1 MIEVREAGQGDV
13 AFIAAAVRE
22 LAEHEGAPE
31 RLVATAETLG
41 EDLFGSRAG
50 TLRCLIGEVD
60 GEPCGIALYFFNAS
74 TWVGRRGLYLEDLYV
89 KPGARGR
96 GLGRAL
102 LERLAAVAKA
112 EGCERLEWSVL
123 VNNAEAR
130 RFYEGLGAVAQED
143 FVLYRLTGEALAKL
157 GAGVNR

>member
-1 MIEVREAGQGDV
+1 MIKVREAMPGDV
-13 AFIAAAVRE
+13 GFIAAAVRE

-31 RLVATAETLG
+31 RLVATAETLAD
-41 EDLFGSRAG
+41 DLFGSRAG

-60 GEPCGIALYFFNAS
+60 GKPSGIGLFFFNAS

-89 KPGARGR
+89 KPEARGR

-102 LERLAAVAKA
+102 LVRLAVVAKA

-123 VNNAEAR
+123 VGNAEAR
-130 RFYEGLGAVAQED
+130 KFYEGLGAVAQGD
-143 FVLYRLTGEALAKL
+143 FVLYRVTGEGLARL
-157 GAGVNR
+157 GVGLKP